1 MEVNSCLSC
10 IKEKMK
16 EIFAQLDM
24 TRAKQENIQIMLE
37 EIFIESNEEGNQS
50 SYCK

>member
-1 MEVNSCLSC
+1 MYQRE
-10 IKEKMK
+10 MK

-24 TRAKQENIQIMLE
+24 TQVKEENIQIILE
-37 EIFIESNEEGNQS
+37 ENFIESNEGGNQS